1 MKLSETMPC
10 GLEEL
15 GIVSLLNLFIN
26 SSHHQSEEFVAS
38 IDQSSQCC
46 HDWSTFLDSGWM
58 VHEWWNWERR
68 IHGIPIFFSP
78 YKSSSAVS
86 VELTGWLSS
95 SDDAS
100 WVIIGVRMMVH
111 GCQNEIRWLW
121 NSERDSESRLPRIP
135 SVCCCTGVKVHAG
148 YRQKWTVRM
157 DICGRTDECQ
167 KSLTWSMVW
176 IYEGTEFFFLCLLNF

>member
-46 HDWSTFLDSGWM
+46 HDWSTLLDSGWM

-95 SDDAS
+95 SGDAS
-100 WVIIGVRMMVH
+100 WVINGVRMMVH

-121 NSERDSESRLPRIP
+121 DIVWEIQNHAYLGFLQSAAALEWRYMQAIDKNGRSGWI
-135 SVCCCTGVKVHAG
+135 SV
-148 YRQKWTVRM
+148 
-157 DICGRTDECQ
+157 DELMSAKNLWHGPWLGFMKAQ
-167 KSLTWSMVW
+167 S
-176 IYEGTEFFFLCLLNF
+176 FFFYLLNF